1 MLFPDQSFARTPD
14 HAPDMAVES
23 IAGDLA
29 RGLILLCDHASNAI
43 PDEYQKLGLPDEQLE
58 RHIGY
63 DIGAAYVVRRMAE
76 VFGAPALL
84 TQFSRLV
91 IDPNRGIDDPTLVMR
106 LSDGAIVPGNRWV
119 DNAEI
124 ERRIRRFHAPYD
136 HAITSAINASLAA
149 GVVPVII
156 SMHSFTPFWRG
167 VPRPWH
173 LGVLRAGDGRLSVP
187 LINTLRNA
195 DDLVIGDNEPY
206 HGALPGDVIDRH
218 AIRRGLSN
226 TLIEIRQDLIA
237 SERDAQAWAD
247 RLVPVLSTLLED
259 PVHRRQTAWPCHH
272 PQSEAFTDQVVL
284 DHRR

>member
-14 HAPDMAVES
+14 HAPEMSVES
-23 IAGDLA
+23 LAGDPA

-43 PDEYQKLGLPDEQLE
+43 PDEYQKLGLPDKQLE

-63 DIGAAYVVRRMAE
+63 DIGAAHVVRRMAE

-106 LSDGAIVPGNRWV
+106 LSDGAMVPGNRWV
-119 DNAEI
+119 DDAEI
-124 ERRIRRFHAPYD
+124 ERRIGRFHAPYD
-136 HAITSAINASLAA
+136 RAITKAIDASLAA

-156 SMHSFTPFWRG
+156 SMHSFTPVWRG
-167 VPRPWH
+167 VARPWH
-173 LGVLRAGDGRLSVP
+173 VGVLWAGDGRFSVP
-187 LINTLRNA
+187 LIDTLRNA

-259 PVHRRQTAWPCHH
+259 PVHRRQTA
-272 PQSEAFTDQVVL
+272 
-284 DHRR
+284 